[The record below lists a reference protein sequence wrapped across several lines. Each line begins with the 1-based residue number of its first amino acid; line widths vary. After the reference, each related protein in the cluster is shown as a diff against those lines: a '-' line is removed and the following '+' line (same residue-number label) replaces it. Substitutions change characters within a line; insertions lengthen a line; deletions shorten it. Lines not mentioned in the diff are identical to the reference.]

1 MIEYRTISQS
11 ELTSVMARDE
21 DHFSDFKAKDVAPA
35 KLQETFVAFANA
47 DGGDIYVGIHD
58 KKHTGDRLD
67 PFATKEDANAIIH
80 VLLEQT
86 SPTVEGV
93 AVELL
98 QVRGRGF
105 LLHLSIPKSPKVHYT
120 AGGDCYVRSNAG
132 KVKIKGERVTALAY
146 SKGAVAYERVAVRT
160 LDIEELIESPLLAD
174 YMTRVKSSLDQKRF
188 LRKQRLLAEADGK
201 DCPNVCGALLF
212 DEEPQATLD
221 TRCAIKVYRLRTTE
235 AEYRREQLG
244 GTPTTINGPVEAATI
259 KAIAEVSRLLDGA
272 TYYEDGK
279 LAPLR
284 YPVDAIHEVVVNAVL
299 HRDYSLNDDIH
310 VRVYDNR
317 IEVQSPGKL
326 PGYMTLENL
335 YDERFSRNPN
345 LVRML
350 HNLPKPLNHDIGEG
364 LDTARTELRKAGL
377 VAPSF
382 EHRGNSFVVTL
393 NHQRLASIEDVVL
406 KYFSD
411 HPDETVTNKQ
421 IRELS
426 GEDDINKVKKALQQL
441 RADGRIEPVDPDA
454 LAFNFRYRVVK

>member
-1 MIEYRTISQS
+1 VIEYRSLGQT
-11 ELTSVMARDE
+11 ELSSILSREE
-21 DHFSDFKAKDVAPA
+21 DHFFDVKAKDVAPS

-47 DGGDIYVGIHD
+47 DGGDIYVGVHD
-58 KKHTGDRLD
+58 EKHKGDRVS
-67 PFATKEDANAIIH
+67 PFQTKEDANSIIH

-93 AVELL
+93 SVELL
-98 QVRGRGF
+98 HIKGKGHV
-105 LLHLSIPKSPKVHYT
+105 LHLSVPKSPKVHYT
-120 AGGDCYVRSNAG
+120 AAGECFVRSNAA

-146 SKGAVAYERVAVRT
+146 SKGSVAYERTPVQTVDVAE
-160 LDIEELIESPLLAD
+160 IAESPTLRD
-174 YMTRVKSSLDQKRF
+174 YMSRVKTTLEKTKF
-188 LRKQRLLAEADGK
+188 LRKQRLLADLNGEEH
-201 DCPNVCGALLF
+201 PNVCCALLF

-235 AEYRREQLG
+235 SEYRREQLG
-244 GTPTTINGPVEAATI
+244 GAPITINGPAESATR
-259 KAIAEVSRLLDGA
+259 KAIDEVGTMLDGA

-284 YPVDAIHEVVVNAVL
+284 YPVDAIHEVIVNAVL

-326 PGYMTLENL
+326 PGYMTLDNL

-382 EHRGNSFVVTL
+382 EHRGSSFVVTL
-393 NHQRLASIEDVVL
+393 NHQRLASIEDVVI

-411 HPDETVTNKQ
+411 HPNGTVTNKQ

-441 RADGRIEPVDPDA
+441 RADGKIEPVDPDA
-454 LAFNFRYRVVK
+454 RAFNFQYRKVK